1 MDVNENKAYF
11 HKYLGLK
18 VSNSDLKSHMYNI
31 EHAYGLVGK
40 KQEERP
46 KTCTGIIIGANP
58 KKDEHHGC
66 PFKHWSKETLADFLH
81 HNYNLK
87 ENQMK

>member
-1 MDVNENKAYF
+1 MDVNDNKAYF

-40 KQEERP
+40 KQE
-46 KTCTGIIIGANP
+46 
-58 KKDEHHGC
+58 
-66 PFKHWSKETLADFLH
+66 
-81 HNYNLK
+81 
-87 ENQMK
+87 